1 MGYPTSRTAAPL
13 TRHFELKLLRESLA
27 HFDPFPLRYFAPS
40 WRLSPS
46 LQPSLPSLPSLRPS
60 LPRHPPPLLP
70 DGKPRVSQNAR
81 EALGSTQDYLETL
94 ASSMEKDV
102 SASLAAAAASPA
114 SSSASG
120 GTSCA
125 RVVGRGSG
133 ASDVGGQDVD
143 EQGGDDHEQGGVTPV
158 EPIRVS
164 SSTDILIHLMAP
176 VLLKH
181 AVNDESTAFHAV
193 SVMQGLVLRLKDID
207 ACRAAG
213 KEGGGGAD
221 SLTEGRISTGEATQG
236 DGEREYDGFDHQCL
250 DQYTRLLS
258 ELVCKGPQ
266 RARRAAAKCM
276 VDISVTRGHIK
287 HILGCMELLCMAEE
301 VLRADMNRVLMQK
314 ACILQ
319 NTFVLCLYTLRT
331 LEH

>member
-1 MGYPTSRTAAPL
+1 
-13 TRHFELKLLRESLA
+13 
-27 HFDPFPLRYFAPS
+27 
-40 WRLSPS
+40 
-46 LQPSLPSLPSLRPS
+46 
-60 LPRHPPPLLP
+60 
-70 DGKPRVSQNAR
+70 
-81 EALGSTQDYLETL
+81 
-94 ASSMEKDV
+94 
-102 SASLAAAAASPA
+102 
-114 SSSASG
+114 
-120 GTSCA
+120 
-125 RVVGRGSG
+125 
-133 ASDVGGQDVD
+133 
-143 EQGGDDHEQGGVTPV
+143 
-158 EPIRVS
+158 
-164 SSTDILIHLMAP
+164 MAP

-213 KEGGGGAD
+213 EEGGGGAD